1 MMIEQYIQRHKE
13 ICIAHNTL
21 CISTKKLH
29 EGCPNVSSTL
39 DEMLTVLS
47 DSTFIVSPAHV
58 NLSLSDEIKIF
69 EQKVKSR
76 FFVLRIPIESKDTQ
90 DTSANHRVSFLQK
103 LASLSFS
110 KTNPEMI
117 HHSSLIEKDLICFAA
132 RAIKYQI
139 IEQQQN
145 LEVIPSVLISP
156 PQHQHQDR
164 SIFSPLR
171 YVSKAKAIVNN
182 ILGSYPDDHQ
192 FTSDTSDFDKNVDDA
207 ILRMDQRDLDDHFDD
222 AHVTSTPNTHN
233 PKLVIDNHILSNN
246 DVQWNIEL
254 IIDCWRIIIK
264 CAQER
269 IKRKMEDG
277 DDEHQLTTICHHDKK
292 LTGLFLY
299 RDGDDRNSFSSF
311 CRDCGVYFA
320 QEGGEYSQKVLQ
332 TLKSGMTMDVM
343 IALLLETNKAIETQ
357 DRDIIILVPTL
368 KLGNEFISDGSSVN
382 EVELCIFK
390 LGTTIHSIEV
400 RIERLGKQAENAR
413 LKALAGKNSGSN
425 KQAVLHMKRRQ
436 DYLREVE
443 RSSTLLLNLDSG
455 LMSLKRAMSDK
466 EVIRSYELMNNT
478 MKSIRQDIDISHAED
493 IMIEYE
499 DLNNEFQSLHDAI
512 NFDLKGNE
520 DDVESDELLL
530 KELNSL
536 TIGELHNSKINESS
550 DVSSDPLGDTDL
562 STTPSRK
569 DQDQEEKILLPA

>member
-1 MMIEQYIQRHKE
+1 MIEQYIQRHKE

-47 DSTFIVSPAHV
+47 DSTFIVSPDHV
-58 NLSLSDEIKIF
+58 NLSPSDEIKIF
-69 EQKVKSR
+69 EQKVKSK
-76 FFVLRIPIESKDTQ
+76 FFVLRIPIESKESQ
-90 DTSANHRVSFLQK
+90 DASVNNEMSFLQK

-110 KTNPEMI
+110 NTNPEMI
-117 HHSSLIEKDLICFAA
+117 HHSSWIEKDLISFAA

-139 IEQQQN
+139 IEQQKN
-145 LEVIPSVLISP
+145 LEVIPSVLKSP
-156 PQHQHQDR
+156 PQHQRQDR

-171 YVSKAKAIVNN
+171 YISKAKAMVDN

-192 FTSDTSDFDKNVDDA
+192 FITDTSDFDKHVDDA
-207 ILRMDQRDLDDHFDD
+207 ILQMDQRDLDDHFDD
-222 AHVTSTPNTHN
+222 AYVTSTHNTNN
-233 PKLVIDNHILSNN
+233 PKLVMDKHILSNT

-254 IIDCWRIIIK
+254 IIDCWWIMIK
-264 CAQER
+264 YAQER
-269 IKRKMEDG
+269 IKRKVEDG
-277 DDEHQLTTICHHDKK
+277 DDEHQLTTVCHHDKK

-299 RDGDDRNSFSSF
+299 RDGNDRNSFSSF
-311 CRDCGVYFA
+311 CRDCYVYFE
-320 QEGGEYSQKVLQ
+320 QEGDEYSQRVLQ
-332 TLKSGMTMDVM
+332 TLKSGMAMDVM

-368 KLGNEFISDGSSVN
+368 KLGNEFASDESSVN
-382 EVELCIFK
+382 EVELCMFK

-413 LKALAGKNSGSN
+413 FKALEAKKIGSN
-425 KQAVLHMKRRQ
+425 KQAVLYMKRRQ
-436 DYLREVE
+436 EYLREVE

-493 IMIEYE
+493 VMIEYE
-499 DLNNEFQSLHDAI
+499 DLNNEFQSLHNAI
-512 NFDLKGNE
+512 NIDLKGNQ
-520 DDVESDELLL
+520 DDVESDEKLLQ
-530 KELNSL
+530 ELNSL

-550 DVSSDPLGDTDL
+550 DVSSDPSGDKDL